1 MQALAEARMPDEFR
15 SWWEAVEWITG
26 IEGCSGT
33 EALRRLAV
41 KIAHGDVQ
49 AVNGYLT
56 PLSRGL
62 FPYRMIALTTNDV
75 RPDVPLER
83 RILISWEDLL
93 KVWPPRS
100 PEPTTAADET
110 RAIALLKERLE
121 ADKHMTR
128 ERAFEACRERF
139 PTLSERGFRS
149 RVWPEA
155 RKAAGLDP
163 KARSGRKRTAKTQSS

>member
-1 MQALAEARMPDEFR
+1 MPDEFR
-15 SWWEAVEWITG
+15 PWLEAVEWIKD
-26 IEGCSGT
+26 IEGYSWT

-41 KIAHGDVQ
+41 KLAHGDVQ

-62 FPYRMIALTTNDV
+62 FPHRLIALTANDL
-75 RPDVPLER
+75 RPDVPLEC

-93 KVWPPRS
+93 KVWPQKS
-100 PEPTTAADET
+100 PVPTAAVET

-121 ADKHMTR
+121 AEKHMTR

-163 KARSGRKRTAKTQSS
+163 KAPSGRKRTAKNQSS